1 MEKTF
6 LFELITPSKNL
17 ISGDFDMVVVPGEEG
32 DFGVLPHHSNLISQI
47 RPGVLNIYK
56 NDKVDKSFFLYSG
69 FAEVSNNQLIVLSE
83 TAFDVNEFK
92 LNVYKNNI
100 SKYEKLKNQTKSE
113 SEVSFFTILIFFCII
128 IFPESSFEVT

>member
-6 LFELITPSKNL
+6 FFELITPSKNL
-17 ISGDFDMVVVPGEEG
+17 ISGDFEMVVVPGEEG

-47 RPGVLNIYK
+47 RPGVLNTYK
-56 NDKVDKSFFLYSG
+56 NNKIDKSFFLYSG

-100 SKYEKLKNQTKSE
+100 SKYEKLKNQTKTE
-113 SEVSFFTILIFFCII
+113 SEVLFFEKKIKEINTIIEILN
-128 IFPESSFEVT
+128 